1 MAVTLVDS
9 LDTLWIMGLHD
20 EFDQATE
27 WISKSLNVRLMNG
40 GTTSL
45 YTYNIYVGIPI
56 YVCIFL
62 CIPHYF
68 VNAILVLA
76 SARDGDCV
84 RDHHS
89 ESRGVVVCVQPL
101 QKQSKLSS
109 VITYYFR
116 TKSEETPTKDA
127 LPHNCSHSHY

>member
-20 EFDQATE
+20 GFGQATE
-27 WISKSLNVRLMNG
+27 WISKNLNVRLMSG

-45 YTYNIYVGIPI
+45 YTI